1 MLAHVFSAFVKLR
14 FVNYDCFFFSFF
26 KCANG
31 PFMWTVCVCECVCV
45 RAPVWVYVCFRLT
58 VYPHPFYVC
67 GATRFISTCL
77 QNYRSMPVLDLWNI
91 IDTQRQCNFSSVQ
104 QLSNDTSASVNLRE
118 VCVCVCV
125 YAYVCVC
132 LWERMCTFLCRSVTS
147 KLPDTFLK
155 KNKKKINMYVCDM
168 CEPPTPQWVCFFFH
182 LKDNH
187 MYSFE
192 FFFPLWFLVICK
204 FVQKKE
210 TKTNCVDIYV
220 LHIIMLSSI
229 TTE

>member
-155 KNKKKINMYVCDM
+155 KNKKKNKHVCMWHVWTSD
-168 CEPPTPQWVCFFFH
+168 PPVSMFFF
-182 LKDNH
+182 
-187 MYSFE
+187 SF
-192 FFFPLWFLVICK
+192 K
-204 FVQKKE
+204 R
-210 TKTNCVDIYV
+210 
-220 LHIIMLSSI
+220 
-229 TTE
+229 